1 MHQEKEIN
9 HDKSSHIPYYYN
21 EWGSRQPQTANSM
34 ATFRASFNR
43 IQPIMQSDLEKI
55 LSCSH
60 YDPFHYLGAHFSTAS
75 EGLVTLRTF
84 QPHARQVKLLLA
96 GGSHVMECI
105 HRDGIFQIILDI
117 DQLAD
122 PFLDPYAY
130 QYEIHFQN
138 GTAWRTNDPYRF
150 PIQLGEQ
157 DRFLFNSGR
166 NYKLYNHLGA
176 HPVTLHNISGIIFR
190 VWAPNAQ
197 AVSVVGSFNSWDG
210 RVNQMRSLGAS
221 GIWELFIPHL
231 QENEIYK
238 FSIKTQEGH
247 ILEKCDPFQF
257 YGELRPKTASVVRSV
272 NTFAWNDQ
280 QWQQTKKNTTPCDG
294 PLSIYEIHPGSWQR
308 DPNDPDRFLTYR
320 ELADSLIPYVKKL
333 GFTHVELMPVME
345 HPLDESWG
353 YQVTAPFSITSR
365 YGAPEEFM
373 YFVDACHQNDI
384 GVILDWVPAHFPKD
398 SHSLGQFDGT
408 ALYEHEDYRRGSHP
422 EWGTY
427 IYNYGRNEVSNY
439 LIANALFWLDKYHI
453 DGLRVDAV
461 ASMIYLDYARNDGEW
476 LPNCYGGKENL
487 EAIEFLRHL
496 NSIVYDIYPDTL
508 LIAEESTN
516 FYGVSRATNQGGLG
530 FGFKWNMGWM
540 NDILHYFAK
549 DPLYRKFHH
558 NSLTFSIMYAFAE
571 NFILPLS
578 HDEVV
583 HGKKSLIDKM
593 PGDEWQKFANLRLL
607 LLTMWMHPGKKLL
620 FMGSEFGQ
628 WSEWYCKRSLDWHL
642 LKESAYHS
650 QLQQF
655 VAGLNTLYRTQPA
668 LWQLDFSPEG
678 FRWLD
683 LEDRNNSIIS
693 FARYGKDR
701 ANHLVGVFNYTP
713 QSFSDYKMGLPDN
726 CRYRKLFCSDNKMFG
741 GSGAGEETVYK
752 PIDSPYAQAPYHTTM
767 SIPPLSGLILEP
779 IRK

>member
-1 MHQEKEIN
+1 MVNKFM
-9 HDKSSHIPYYYN
+9 K
-21 EWGSRQPQTANSM
+21 
-34 ATFRASFNR
+34 
-43 IQPIMQSDLEKI
+43 SDLEKI

-60 YDPFHYLGAHFSTAS
+60 HDPFHYLGAHFSDDKKS
-75 EGLVTLRTF
+75 VVILRTF
-84 QPHARQVKLLLA
+84 QPHAFQVMLLQE
-96 GGSHVMECI
+96 GFSHEMKRI
-105 HRDGIFQIILDI
+105 HPDGIFQIILDI
-117 DQLAD
+117 EQLKD
-122 PFLDPYAY
+122 PILDPYSY
-130 QYEIHFQN
+130 QYEVHFKN
-138 GTAWRTNDPYRF
+138 GTIWKTNDPYRF
-150 PIQLGEQ
+150 SVQLGEQ
-157 DRFLFNSGR
+157 DRFLFNAGR
-166 NYKLYNHLGA
+166 NYKIYNHLGA
-176 HPVTLHNISGIIFR
+176 HSTTLHNINGIIFR
-190 VWAPNAQ
+190 LWAPNAQ

-231 QENEIYK
+231 QVNEIYK
-238 FSIKTQEGH
+238 FSIKTQEGN
-247 ILEKCDPFQF
+247 IIEKCDPFQF
-257 YGELRPKTASVVRSV
+257 YGELRSKTGSIVRSIDA
-272 NTFAWNDQ
+272 FSWNDN
-280 QWQQTKKNTTPCDG
+280 QWQETKRKTSPYNG

-308 DPNDPDRFLTYR
+308 DPNDPDRFLTYL
-320 ELADSLIPYVKKL
+320 ELADKLIPYVKKL
-333 GFTHVELMPVME
+333 GFTHVELLPVME

-365 YGAPEEFM
+365 YGTPEEFM
-373 YFVDACHQNDI
+373 YFVDTCHQNNI

-398 SHSLGQFDGT
+398 EHSLGLFDGT
-408 ALYEHEDYRRGSHP
+408 ALFEHEDFRRGSHP

-461 ASMIYLDYARNDGEW
+461 ASIIYLNYARNDGEW
-476 LPNCYGGKENL
+476 LPNCYGGRENL

-496 NSIVYDIYPDTL
+496 NAIVYDIFPDTL
-508 LIAEESTN
+508 IIAEESTS
-516 FYGVSRATNQGGLG
+516 FYGVTKSTDQGGLG

-540 NDILHYFAK
+540 NDILNYFCK

-558 NSLTFSIMYAFAE
+558 NNLTFSLMYAFSE

-593 PGDEWQKFANLRLL
+593 PGDVWQKFANLRLL

-620 FMGSEFGQ
+620 FMGGEFGQ

-642 LKESAYHS
+642 LEVGDYHS
-650 QLQQF
+650 QLQYF
-655 VAGLNTLYRTQPA
+655 VAELNMMYKAQAA
-668 LWQLDFSPEG
+668 LWELDFSGEG

-701 ANHLVGVFNYTP
+701 DNHLVGIFNYTP
-713 QSFSDYKMGLPDN
+713 QVFSNYKVGLPEN
-726 CRYRKLFCSDNKMFG
+726 CRYRTIFCSDSARFG
-741 GSGAGEETVYK
+741 GAEASNNILHT
-752 PIDSPYAQAPYHTTM
+752 PLDRPYAQAPYHTTM
-767 SIPPLSGLILEP
+767 LLPPLAGLVLEP
-779 IRK
+779 IRD

>member
-1 MHQEKEIN
+1 
-9 HDKSSHIPYYYN
+9 
-21 EWGSRQPQTANSM
+21 
-34 ATFRASFNR
+34 
-43 IQPIMQSDLEKI
+43 MQSDLQKI

-60 YDPFHYLGAHFSTAS
+60 HDPFHYLGAHFDLPS
-75 EGLVTLRTF
+75 EGVVTLRTF

-96 GGSHVMECI
+96 GDAHVMECI
-105 HRDGIFQIILDI
+105 HQDGVFEITLDI
-117 DQLAD
+117 NHLQD

-138 GTAWRTNDPYRF
+138 GTVWWTNDPYRF

-157 DRFLFNSGR
+157 DRFLFNGGR

-176 HPVTLHNISGIIFR
+176 HPAVLHNISGVIFR

-238 FSIKTQEGH
+238 FSIKTQEGQ

-272 NTFAWNDQ
+272 NTFAWQDQ
-280 QWQQTKKNTTPCDG
+280 QWQQTKRDSPPYDG

-308 DPNDPDRFLTYR
+308 DPNDPDRFLTYH
-320 ELADSLIPYVKKL
+320 ELADILIPYVKKL

-365 YGAPEEFM
+365 YGTPEEFM
-373 YFVDACHQNDI
+373 YFVDSCHQNNI

-461 ASMIYLDYARNDGEW
+461 ASMIYLNYARNDGEW

-496 NSIVYDIYPDTL
+496 NSIVYDSYPDTL

-516 FYGVSRATNQGGLG
+516 FYGVSKATDQGGLG

-540 NDILHYFAK
+540 NDILNYFSK

-558 NSLTFSIMYAFAE
+558 NSLTFSIMYAFSE

-642 LKESAYHS
+642 LKGSAYHS

-655 VAGLNTLYRTQPA
+655 VAELNTMYRAQAA
-668 LWQLDFSPEG
+668 LWQLDFSAEG

-701 ANHLVGVFNYTP
+701 DNHLVGIFNYTP
-713 QSFSDYKMGLPDN
+713 QTFSDYKIGLPDN

-741 GSGAGEETVYK
+741 GTDADKETVYD

-779 IRK
+779 IRE